1 MMIQNTEKKEGK
13 VSSLTNEQMER
24 LEASM
29 RDNEALLQR
38 LAKL

>member
-1 MMIQNTEKKEGK
+1 MIQNTEKKDRK
-13 VSSLTNEQMER
+13 VSSLTNEQIER

-29 RDNEALLQR
+29 RDNEVLLQR